1 MAGAS
6 GAPRREEQMRHTRM
20 GLRASMSCA
29 GVGLITAGVLAG
41 LSGAAAAGET
51 VFVGVTPCRAVDTR
65 GNGFAGPFG
74 PPSLAA
80 GVPRDFPLAGQC
92 AVPAGAQA
100 VSLNVTATNTQGPGF
115 FLLAPAGGAPPLVS
129 TLNYVGGETVANA
142 ALVPLGAGALT
153 VIAGVSGA
161 DLIVD
166 VNGYFVDLGLAT
178 PGACP
183 PSMVRSGPICIDKYE
198 ASVWETTD
206 PLLVAKIR
214 AGAVTLAELQAA
226 GAVQHGTAS
235 DDYGTGC
242 PDTGNGCV
250 NFYAVSIPG
259 VTPSRFIN
267 WFQAVAVAR
276 NAGKRLPTNQ
286 EWQAAAL
293 GTPDPGASPGP
304 LDCNTSGAGP
314 SPTGSRAN
322 CLSNVGAFDMVG
334 NLWEWVADWVP
345 RSTDCPGWAPEGTFS
360 SDDRMCL
367 AGADTTAGPG
377 ALVRGGYFNGST
389 SAGVFAVFSG
399 DLPSSANADFGF
411 RAAR

>member
-1 MAGAS
+1 
-6 GAPRREEQMRHTRM
+6 MRQAH
-20 GLRASMSCA
+20 
-29 GVGLITAGVLAG
+29 VGLGGGIGWVGIALVAVGLLTGLA
-41 LSGAAAAGET
+41 GAAAAGET
-51 VFVGVTPCRAVDTR
+51 VFVGLTPCRAVDTR

-74 PPSLAA
+74 PPSLPAS
-80 GVPRDFPLAGQC
+80 VPRDFPLAGQC
-92 AVPAGAQA
+92 GIPAAAQA
-100 VSLNVTATNTQGPGF
+100 VSLNVTATNTLGPGF
-115 FLLAPAGGAPPLVS
+115 FLLAPAGGTPPLVS

-206 PLLVAKIR
+206 PLLIAKIR

-226 GAVQHGTAS
+226 GAVQHGAAS

-250 NFYAVSIPG
+250 NFYAVSVAG
-259 VTPSRFIN
+259 VTPSRFLT

-293 GTPDPGASPGP
+293 GTPDLGGAPGP
-304 LDCNTSGAGP
+304 LDCNTNSSGP
-314 SPTGSRAN
+314 SPTGSRTN
-322 CLSNVGAFDMVG
+322 CVSDVGAFDMVG
-334 NLWEWVADWVP
+334 NLTEWVADWVP
-345 RSTDCPGWAPEGTFS
+345 RSTTCLPEMFVGTG
-360 SDDRMCL
+360 DNNCL
-367 AGADTTAGPG
+367 AGADTTFGPG
-377 ALVRGGYFNGST
+377 ALARGGNFFNGQA
-389 SAGVFAVFSG
+389 AGVFSVSG
-399 DLPSSANADFGF
+399 DGPPNISELDFGF
-411 RAAR
+411 RAGR